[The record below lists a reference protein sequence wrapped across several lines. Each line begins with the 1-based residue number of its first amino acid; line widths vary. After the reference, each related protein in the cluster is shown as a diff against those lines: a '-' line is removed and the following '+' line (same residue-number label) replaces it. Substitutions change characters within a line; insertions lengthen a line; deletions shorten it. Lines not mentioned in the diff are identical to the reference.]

1 MACIIYSRCGAGAQ
15 GLCALFAIRSRA
27 AIQREAPLSEQQ
39 LADMGEDAVKKAY
52 ARWAPVYDLTF
63 GLIADSGRKRSV
75 RHINTLP
82 AGRILE
88 VGVGTGMSLPLYRK
102 DHRITGIDLS
112 PEMLAK
118 ARERVRK
125 ERLDNVEAIIEM
137 DAGAMSFDDD
147 SFDVVIAMY
156 VLTVVPDPQ
165 RVMRE
170 LERVCKPGGEVIV
183 VNHFSQDKGIRGT
196 VEKGMARFAEDL
208 GWRPEFPKETVM
220 VCDNLSLVDE
230 SPMKPFGL
238 FTMMRF
244 SKAPQ
249 PAIQAAA
256 TQA

>member
-1 MACIIYSRCGAGAQ
+1 MSD
-15 GLCALFAIRSRA
+15 
-27 AIQREAPLSEQQ
+27 QQ

-63 GLIADSGRKRSV
+63 GVIADAGRKHAV

-82 AGRILE
+82 AGRVLE
-88 VGVGTGMSLPLYRK
+88 VGVGTGISLPQYRR

-125 ERLDNVEAIIEM
+125 EGLDNVEDIIEM
-137 DAGAMSFDDD
+137 DAGAMSFDDA
-147 SFDVVIAMY
+147 SFDVVVAMY

-165 RVMRE
+165 IVMRE
-170 LERVCKPGGEVIV
+170 LERVCRPGGEVII
-183 VNHFSQDKGIRGT
+183 VNHFSQEKGLRGK

-220 VCDNLSLVDE
+220 VCDELRLVDE
-230 SPMKPFGL
+230 RPMKPFGL

-244 SKAPQ
+244 HKSSETAMQ
-249 PAIQAAA
+249 SAAA
-256 TQA
+256 QA